1 MLTSVLFTSSWWQI
15 SLLSLRHSH
24 PKHLQLQKSQ
34 TATWNHLFLVRF
46 WTKKKEKNNV
56 VALKSRVFLFFFIR
70 GDLKRA
76 DLHRKWVE
84 TFSHLNATQQ
94 LRLQESQNLRGTPR
108 LAVLSSAF
116 CYIYI
121 SKPSTQLAPFEWWHY
136 ISYGRRFYP
145 RRRRYSFVLPRP
157 SSTEVGWQVKW
168 YSSDICAWGLHQWA
182 VFFFFSPSFF
192 LFFVLWN

>member
-1 MLTSVLFTSSWWQI
+1 MKPLVFS
-15 SLLSLRHSH
+15 
-24 PKHLQLQKSQ
+24 P
-34 TATWNHLFLVRF
+34 FLN
-46 WTKKKEKNNV
+46 KEERENNI
-56 VALKSRVFLFFFIR
+56 VALKSRFFFFFFKVNIR
-70 GDLKRA
+70 GDLKWA

-84 TFSHLNATQQ
+84 TFSHSSATQQ
-94 LRLQESQNLRGTPR
+94 LGLQESQNLRGTPR

-136 ISYGRRFYP
+136 ISYAWRFYP

-168 YSSDICAWGLHQWA
+168 YSSDICAWGLYQWA
-182 VFFFFSPSFF
+182 VFFFFFSPFF
-192 LFFVLWN
+192 FFFCLWN